1 VPQHDHGASGALLTP
16 TSTSVTGQ
24 RPTSSAPPA
33 DRMRRDIQGLRAVAV
48 LAVVLF
54 HFWPH
59 GLTGGYV
66 GVDVFFVI
74 SGFLITSHLLRTPPT
89 SGRALLSFWARRV
102 RRLLPAATLVLL
114 VTLVATLVWL
124 PQTQLPG
131 VAKELAAAAGYVENW
146 ALAASSTD
154 YLAAENAPSPVQ
166 HYWSLSVE
174 EQFYLFWP
182 LLLAALYWLGGRVGR
197 RRDRHATEGPPRL
210 LWWALGAV
218 FLGSLG
224 CSVWWTQANPAAA
237 YFVTPTRVWELALGA
252 LLALAMSRGWAVQ
265 SGAAR
270 AALAW
275 LGLAMV
281 VWTTVT
287 FTSSTAFPGYAALLP
302 TVGTALVIAADSDEA
317 RFSPRALLGWRP
329 SQFMGDVSYS
339 VYLWHWPVVVIAPY
353 ALGHPM
359 GWPAKVA
366 ALALVVALSAA
377 SKRWVEDGIRTAPAL
392 RRSLP
397 KSFAVAA
404 VSIAVVMGSSLTVVH
419 GARAD
424 QVAAQKE
431 LKSALKHTDCLGAA
445 ALREQ
450 GCGPVAGPKMIGT
463 PAVARDD
470 KPDVYADDCWSNKP
484 FTRHRICTYGNKA
497 GTTRVA
503 LLGNSHAGHWQPVLA
518 PLMQRKGWRMD
529 TYLVSQCYTVTIPI
543 AFKPETTSQNC
554 VAWNKWA
561 IQSIVK
567 GRYDLVIMSDR
578 TFEQL
583 KGVPAKDKSRVA
595 ERGYVQTLK
604 AFTDA
609 GVHVLVLR
617 DVPEAVLEA
626 PDCIAQHLA
635 DVEACSQPQAR
646 AVEPDPLADA
656 ARKDRTGLASVL
668 DVTDRFCRDGRCHSV
683 IGGLIAY
690 FDHGHMTKTFVQTLA
705 PDVDPAVEKALGR

>member
-1 VPQHDHGASGALLTP
+1 VPQHDHGASGAVISATP
-16 TSTSVTGQ
+16 TPMTRQ
-24 RPTSSAPPA
+24 RPAKPT
-33 DRMRRDIQGLRAVAV
+33 DHVRKDIQGLRAIAV
-48 LAVVLF
+48 IAVVIF

-114 VTLVATLVWL
+114 VTLAASLVWL

-146 ALAASSTD
+146 ALAVSSTD

-182 LLLAALYWLGGRVGR
+182 LLLAALYWLGRRVGR
-197 RRDRHATEGPPRL
+197 RGDRLGTGGQPRL

-218 FLGSLG
+218 FLASLG
-224 CSVWWTQANPAAA
+224 CSLWWTHANPAAA

-252 LLALAMSRGWAVQ
+252 LLALTVSRGWSVRGA
-265 SGAAR
+265 AAR

-287 FTSSTAFPGYAALLP
+287 FTSTTAFPGHAALLP
-302 TVGTALVIAADSDEA
+302 TVGTAMVIAADSDNV
-317 RFSPRALLGWRP
+317 RFAPRGLLGWRP

-339 VYLWHWPVVVIAPY
+339 MYLWHWPVVVIAPY
-353 ALGHPM
+353 ALGHSM

-392 RRSLP
+392 RRSLA
-397 KSFAVAA
+397 KSFAIAA
-404 VSIAVVMGSSLTVVH
+404 VSIAVVMSSSLTVVH
-419 GARAD
+419 QARAD
-424 QVAAQKE
+424 QAAAQE
-431 LKSALKHTDCLGAA
+431 QLKAALKNTDCLGAA
-445 ALREQ
+445 AMRDQ
-450 GCGPVAGPKMIGT
+450 GCGPIAGRKLIGT

-470 KPDVYADDCWSNKP
+470 KPDVYADDCWSSKP
-484 FTRHRICTYGNKA
+484 FNRHRICTYGNKD
-497 GTTRVA
+497 GRTRVA
-503 LLGNSHAGHWQPVLA
+503 LLGNSHAGHWQPAIA
-518 PLMQRKGWRMD
+518 PLLERKGWRMD
-529 TYLVSQCYTVTIPI
+529 TYLVSQCYTVTIPL
-543 AFKPETTSQNC
+543 AFEPESTSKNC

-561 IQSIVK
+561 IQSVVK

-578 TFEQL
+578 TFEQI
-583 KGVPAKDKSRVA
+583 KGVPKQDKAKVA
-595 ERGYVQTLK
+595 ERGYAQTLK
-604 AFTDA
+604 WFTDA
-609 GVHVLVLR
+609 GVRVLVLR
-617 DVPEAVLEA
+617 DVPEAVVEA
-626 PDCIAQHLA
+626 PDCIAQHLD
-635 DVEACSQPQAR
+635 DVEACSQPEKL

-656 ARKDRTGLASVL
+656 AREDRTGLASVV

-683 IGGLIAY
+683 IGGLIDY
-690 FDHGHMTKTFVQTLA
+690 FDHGHMTKTFARTLA